1 MNLKGLSM
9 KNKMAGQAMKMPENA
24 ATALLKLMAF
34 GKSEYQIPRVI
45 PRCKRRIKK

>member
-1 MNLKGLSM
+1 MT
-9 KNKMAGQAMKMPENA
+9 KNKTAGMALSVPENA

-45 PRCKRRIKK
+45 PRCKRRNKRK